1 MPMPDELWTLPIQIP
16 DELLIQDV
24 RCFRGEQRA
33 RLRPITLLVG
43 ENSTGKT
50 TFLGCYSALHREQ
63 PWRHRH
69 EEYPPDFG
77 HELFSM
83 GSFRDIVRFR
93 RGSPGRIPEFRL
105 GFGTPGAG
113 SVPAY
118 KVAATFGE
126 GGSQPVI
133 RSWRYEFESGSFLE
147 FRRNENGGTVV
158 ATEHHQVAVEKSFH
172 RSMFNVIEWSG
183 PGLFE
188 PDPPGIQK
196 IKASVAQQ
204 LNAGEQG
211 EHRIRRVFTRT
222 MPRLVPVAP
231 LRAKPRRTYDPIPE
245 TPTPEGAHIPM
256 LLMRLDHSDKE
267 RWQTLR
273 EDLVEF
279 GRASGMF
286 SDIRVK
292 RHGKQIS
299 DPFQLQ
305 FKANSASYANIMDVG
320 YGVSQSLPV
329 LVELLTAE
337 LRALDWDDDEENIF
351 LFLLQ
356 QPEVHLHPRGQAEL
370 ASFLVNSVRKR
381 RHRFLVETHSDHII
395 DRVRIAVRKK
405 LLPAE
410 DVSLLYFEPQ
420 RNSVKIHNL
429 YLDEYGNIENAPPGY
444 RDFFLRETDTLLG
457 LDD

>member
-1 MPMPDELWTLPIQIP
+1 MPMP

-50 TFLGCYSALHREQ
+50 TFLGCYSALHRER
-63 PWRHRH
+63 PWRLRF
-69 EEYPPDFG
+69 EEYPPDFS

-83 GSFRDIVRFR
+83 GSFRDIVRSR
-93 RGSPGRIPEFRL
+93 RGSRGRIPEFRL
-105 GFGTPGAG
+105 GFGTPGADG
-113 SVPAY
+113 VPAC

-133 RSWRYEFESGSFLE
+133 RSWRYEFESGFFLE
-147 FRRNENGGTVV
+147 FRRNENAGTVI
-158 ATEHHQVAVEKSFH
+158 ATEHHEAAVEMSLH
-172 RSMFNVIEWSG
+172 RSMFSFIEWPGPSLFG
-183 PGLFE
+183 TDSPGL
-188 PDPPGIQK
+188 QK

-204 LNAGEQG
+204 LNAGEQQ
-211 EHRIRRVFTRT
+211 EDRISRFLTRA
-222 MPRLVPVAP
+222 MPPLVPIAP

-256 LLMRLDHSDKE
+256 LLMRLDHSDKN

-273 EDLVEF
+273 DDLVEF
-279 GRASGMF
+279 GRASGLF

-305 FKANSASYANIMDVG
+305 FKAHSASYANIMDVG

-337 LRALDWDDDEENIF
+337 LRVLNRDEEEEDEDDTL

-370 ASFLVNSVRKR
+370 ASFFVNAARKR
-381 RHRFLVETHSDHII
+381 GHGFLVETHSDHII
-395 DRVRIAVRKK
+395 DRVRISVRKK

-410 DVSLLYFEPQ
+410 DVSLLYFEPK
-420 RNSVKIHNL
+420 RNFVQIHNL
-429 YLDEYGNIENAPPGY
+429 RLDEYGNIENAPPGY